1 MTQKEY
7 IKKLRFYLAL
17 RLPHAELSDI
27 VSDMEELFSGAAA
40 DGKSE
45 AQICLSLGT
54 PKEAA
59 GHILAERG
67 HCASAD
73 SAHRSPYI
81 RGIVFALLT
90 AISMYA
96 LWTRPGSA
104 VIMPALPLALLLLLQ
119 NGKLTELAKVRSS
132 VRGILSCMVFVPQV
146 FLLPALV
153 DAALA
158 AAQTAV
164 VCLSATSTCITAV
177 SMSFA
182 FWSGKK
188 ISGSKAL
195 RILAGIAAVAL
206 ILLQAGTGI
215 QLGIRCLSASSAAS
229 DAAQLAFLGLTI
241 DRFSH
246 TLLAAGLLL
255 FVLAALRRDR
265 ASLFCM
271 YAALS
276 ALLLLSRIDLFF
288 HTLDLTAVDSM
299 LQLIPASLWGL
310 SCGMLAFAALLTIWL
325 SRRKEAQNG

>member
-27 VSDMEELFSGAAA
+27 VSDMEELFAGAAA

-67 HCASAD
+67 HCASVD
-73 SAHRSPYI
+73 SAHRSPYV

-164 VCLSATSTCITAV
+164 VCLSAASTCITAV

-182 FWSGKK
+182 LSLIH
-188 ISGSKAL
+188 ISIIPTLSIDAI
-195 RILAGIAAVAL
+195 RINTSTPIAKLV
-206 ILLQAGTGI
+206 
-215 QLGIRCLSASSAAS
+215 
-229 DAAQLAFLGLTI
+229 
-241 DRFSH
+241 
-246 TLLAAGLLL
+246 
-255 FVLAALRRDR
+255 
-265 ASLFCM
+265 
-271 YAALS
+271 
-276 ALLLLSRIDLFF
+276 
-288 HTLDLTAVDSM
+288 
-299 LQLIPASLWGL
+299 
-310 SCGMLAFAALLTIWL
+310 
-325 SRRKEAQNG
+325 